1 MRTMAIT
8 EHREARGRGVGVRAA
23 LRERAQSYAAAFV
36 LTLLF
41 MGATLPSPLYVIYRD
56 ELHFS
61 QVMLTLIYAVY
72 FGAAMAT
79 AFLLGRISDEIGR
92 RVAIFAAVALS
103 IGASLVFIFAD
114 SLEMLFVG
122 RLLSGLALPLASGA
136 GTAWIVELCEDRC
149 TAASLSAS
157 AILAGLGLGAFISG
171 LLAEYSNEPLV
182 FPFVALVSL
191 ALAAAVIVWL
201 LPETVKHR
209 VRGWSAIA
217 FRPRIGVPRGII
229 GAFIAPAVTVFASF
243 ALLGFYSA
251 LAPSLL
257 QKSLGVESHA
267 VGGAVIFELYAA
279 AVLVLALTHWL
290 GARAA
295 MLSGLSLL
303 IPSLALLVVAFQ
315 AHSLPL
321 LLIGAGLGGGAAALG
336 YRGSLQIVNQIAPDS
351 RRAEVVS
358 TYLLFCYAGVSL
370 PVIGIGVLSAIE
382 TPGLAE
388 KIFAAAIAA
397 FALIAIA
404 VDIHQ
409 TPRVIHKKL

>member
-1 MRTMAIT
+1 MPSLEKSRD
-8 EHREARGRGVGVRAA
+8 RRVGGRAA
-23 LRERAQSYAAAFV
+23 LRQSAQSYAAALV

-61 QVMLTLIYAVY
+61 QVMLTLVYAVY
-72 FGAAMAT
+72 FAGAMAT
-79 AFLLGRISDEIGR
+79 AFFLGRISDEIGR
-92 RVAIFAAVALS
+92 RVAIFAAVAIS
-103 IGASLVFIFAD
+103 IGAALVFIFAD

-149 TAASLSAS
+149 TAASLSAG
-157 AILAGLGLGAFISG
+157 AILAGLGLGALISG

-209 VRGWSAIA
+209 TRRWSAMA
-217 FRPRIGVPRGII
+217 LRPRIGVPRGII

-257 QKSLGVESHA
+257 QRSLGMESHA

-295 MLSGLSLL
+295 MLWGLSLL

-315 AHSLPL
+315 SHSLPL
-321 LLIGAGLGGGAAALG
+321 LLIGAALGGGAAALG

-358 TYLLFCYAGVSL
+358 SYLMFCYAGVSL

-388 KIFAAAIAA
+388 GIFAAVIAAIAV
-397 FALIAIA
+397 LAIA
-404 VDIHQ
+404 VDI
-409 TPRVIHKKL
+409 RRARG

>member
-1 MRTMAIT
+1 MAIS
-8 EHREARGRGVGVRAA
+8 ESREARGRRAGVRAA
-23 LRERAQSYAAAFV
+23 LRERAQSYAAALV

-41 MGATLPSPLYVIYRD
+41 MGATLPSPLYVIVIYRD

-61 QVMLTLIYAVY
+61 QVTLTLIYAVY
-72 FGAAMAT
+72 FAGAMAT
-79 AFLLGRISDEIGR
+79 AFFLGRISDEIGR
-92 RVAIFAAVALS
+92 RVAIFAAVAIS
-103 IGASLVFIFAD
+103 IGASLVFILAD

-136 GTAWIVELCEDRC
+136 GTAWIVELCDDRC
-149 TAASLSAS
+149 TAASLSAG
-157 AILAGLGLGAFISG
+157 AILAGLGLGALISG

-209 VRGWSAIA
+209 VRRWSAIA
-217 FRPRIGVPRGII
+217 LRPRIGVPRGII
-229 GAFIAPAVTVFASF
+229 GAFIAPAVTVFVSF

-257 QKSLGVESHA
+257 QRSLGIESHA

-290 GARAA
+290 SARAA
-295 MLSGLSLL
+295 MLWGLSLL
-303 IPSLALLVVAFQ
+303 IPSLVLLVIAFQ
-315 AHSLPL
+315 SHSLPL
-321 LLIGAGLGGGAAALG
+321 LLIGAALGGGAAALG

-351 RRAEVVS
+351 RRAEVIS
-358 TYLLFCYAGVSL
+358 SYLMFCYAGVSL
-370 PVIGIGVLSAIE
+370 PVIGIGVLSAVE

-388 KIFAAAIAA
+388 GIFAAVIA
-397 FALIAIA
+397 AIA
-404 VDIHQ
+404 VLAITVDI
-409 TPRVIHKKL
+409 RGACE

>member
-1 MRTMAIT
+1 MAIA
-8 EHREARGRGVGVRAA
+8 ESRESRDRRVGARAA
-23 LRERAQSYAAAFV
+23 LRQSAQSYAAALV

-61 QVMLTLIYAVY
+61 QVMLTLVYAVY
-72 FGAAMAT
+72 FAGAMAT
-79 AFLLGRISDEIGR
+79 AFFLGRISDEIGR
-92 RVAIFAAVALS
+92 RVAIFAAVAIS
-103 IGASLVFIFAD
+103 IGAALVFIFAN

-149 TAASLSAS
+149 TAASLSAG
-157 AILAGLGLGAFISG
+157 AILAGLGLGALISG

-209 VRGWSAIA
+209 MRRWSAMA
-217 FRPRIGVPRGII
+217 LRPRIGVPRGII

-257 QKSLGVESHA
+257 QRSLGMESHA

-295 MLSGLSLL
+295 MLWGLSLL

-315 AHSLPL
+315 SHSLPL
-321 LLIGAGLGGGAAALG
+321 LLIGAALGGGAAALG

-358 TYLLFCYAGVSL
+358 SYLMFCYAGVSL

-388 KIFAAAIAA
+388 GIFAAVIA
-397 FALIAIA
+397 AIA
-404 VDIHQ
+404 VLAITVDI
-409 TPRVIHKKL
+409 RRARG

>member
-1 MRTMAIT
+1 MPSS
-8 EHREARGRGVGVRAA
+8 RESRDRRVGGRAA
-23 LRERAQSYAAAFV
+23 LRQSAQSYAAALV

-61 QVMLTLIYAVY
+61 QVMLTLVYAVY
-72 FGAAMAT
+72 FAGAMAT
-79 AFLLGRISDEIGR
+79 AFFLGRISDEIGR
-92 RVAIFAAVALS
+92 RVAIFAAVAIS
-103 IGASLVFIFAD
+103 IGAALVFIFAD

-149 TAASLSAS
+149 TAASLSAG
-157 AILAGLGLGAFISG
+157 AILAGLGLGALISG

-209 VRGWSAIA
+209 TRRWSAMA
-217 FRPRIGVPRGII
+217 LRPRIGVPRGII

-257 QKSLGVESHA
+257 QRSLGMESHA

-295 MLSGLSLL
+295 MLWGLSLL

-315 AHSLPL
+315 SHSLPL
-321 LLIGAGLGGGAAALG
+321 LLIGAALGGGAAALG

-358 TYLLFCYAGVSL
+358 SYLMFCYAGVSL

-388 KIFAAAIAA
+388 GIFAAVIA
-397 FALIAIA
+397 AIA
-404 VDIHQ
+404 VLAITVDI
-409 TPRVIHKKL
+409 RRARG